1 MTSDE
6 RSSWIIL
13 LNCAAVYGISDM
25 AGSHQAF
32 STPRSEHCSRSFP
45 RAQSRITALRDRTVH
60 QEHWGCKDWHHL
72 PHLSPCNHSNP
83 GLNLKDLEMW
93 HGTCLT
99 FNPFDDL
106 SINNQPPQ
114 MRRLHSSWR
123 DFTILPAVLLCLQGQ
138 QQAGVICWKISRNW
152 MLTNLLVIFVFSLK
166 FGFMHLV
173 LFVYV
178 WSFVIYLLTLVF

>member
-72 PHLSPCNHSNP
+72 PHLSPCNHTNL

-93 HGTCLT
+93 PGTRLT
-99 FNPFDDL
+99 FNLLTTCPSTTNHSEWGRSTFILRRFLPSYLPFCCVCKA
-106 SINNQPPQ
+106 SN
-114 MRRLHSSWR
+114 RLELYVEES
-123 DFTILPAVLLCLQGQ
+123 
-138 QQAGVICWKISRNW
+138 AGIECW
-152 MLTNLLVIFVFSLK
+152 L
-166 FGFMHLV
+166 
-173 LFVYV
+173 
-178 WSFVIYLLTLVF
+178 IYLLYLFLVWSLVLCIWFYLFTFEVLLFIC